1 MPGERYFSIGK
12 KHVRNPSKVFR
23 KITMFN
29 RILVLAPHTD
39 DGEFGCG
46 GSIAHFI
53 GEKKEI
59 YYIAFSSSEKSIP
72 EGMPKDI
79 LKKEVREA
87 TKTLGLHPN
96 NLILFEYPVREFPLY
111 RQKILEDLIKLER
124 EIKPDIIFLPSSNDT
139 HQDHLVIA
147 HEGFRTFKRSTLL
160 GYEIPWNN
168 LTFNTTAFV
177 FLEERDIQKKIE
189 ALKCYKSQ
197 LNRYYA
203 SEDFIRSL
211 ARTRGTQI
219 GTKYAE
225 VFEVIRWII
234 R

>member
-1 MPGERYFSIGK
+1 M
-12 KHVRNPSKVFR
+12 N
-23 KITMFN
+23 N

-39 DGEFGCG
+39 DGEFACG

-53 GEKKEI
+53 EKKKEI
-59 YYIAFSSSEKSIP
+59 FYIAFSSAEKSVP
-72 EGMPKDI
+72 KDMPKDI
-79 LKKEVREA
+79 LKKEVKQA
-87 TKTLGLHPN
+87 TKILGIPER
-96 NLILFEYPVREFPLY
+96 NLILFEYPVREFPLH
-111 RQKILEDLIKLER
+111 RQDILENMVDLER
-124 EIKPDIIFLPSSNDT
+124 EIKPNIIFLPSPNDT

-147 HEGFRTFKRSTLL
+147 NEGFRAFKRSTIL

-168 LTFNTTAFV
+168 LTFNTNAFV
-177 FLEERDIQKKIE
+177 FLEERDLKKKIE

-197 LNRYYA
+197 AGRLYA
-203 SEDFIRSL
+203 SEEFVRSL

-234 R
+234 K

>member
-1 MPGERYFSIGK
+1 MIS
-12 KHVRNPSKVFR
+12 
-23 KITMFN
+23 
-29 RILVLAPHTD
+29 RILILAPHTD

-46 GSIAHFI
+46 GSISHFT
-53 GEKKEI
+53 EKKKEV
-59 YYIAFSSSEKSIP
+59 YYIAFSSAEKSVP

-87 TKTLGLHPN
+87 TKILGIPPD
-96 NLILFEYPVREFPLY
+96 NLILFEYPVREFPLF
-111 RQKILEDLIKLER
+111 RQKILENLVKLER
-124 EIKPDIIFLPSSNDT
+124 EIKPDIIFLPSPNDT

-147 HEGFRTFKRSTLL
+147 QEGFRAFKRSTLL

-168 LTFNTTAFV
+168 LTFNTNAFV
-177 FLEERDIQKKIE
+177 FLEERDIQKKLE

-197 LNRYYA
+197 LNRFYA

-225 VFEVIRWII
+225 VFEVIRWILK
-234 R
+234 